1 MDFGLITALNALSYG
16 LLLFMLAAGLT
27 LVFSLMG
34 VMNFAHASLYMLGAY
49 IAFSISS
56 RSNFWIGLIVAPLV
70 VAGIGMLIERF
81 VLRHLHAR
89 GHIPELLFTFGLVL
103 LIEEIVKLIWGL
115 GAVDYRLPP
124 ELRGTLFEA
133 FGARFPIHKGFVI
146 LVALASLGAIWWVI
160 ARTRTGLVVRAAL
173 SNPGMVESLGHD
185 VGRIFTFV
193 FGLGVGL
200 AGLAGA
206 VGGAVLVTEP
216 AMAAHLGTIIFVIVV
231 VGGLGSIKGAFI
243 ASLLIGALE
252 TYLIAMDL
260 RLSDLLAP
268 LKGLATWL
276 DAILAL
282 KSSQVAPI
290 MPYLLMVAMLVLR
303 PRGLFGERET

>member
-1 MDFGLITALNALSYG
+1 M
-16 LLLFMLAAGLT
+16 LL
-27 LVFSLMG
+27 
-34 VMNFAHASLYMLGAY
+34 
-49 IAFSISS
+49 
-56 RSNFWIGLIVAPLV
+56 
-70 VAGIGMLIERF
+70 ERF
-81 VLRHLHAR
+81 ILRHLHAR

-103 LIEEIVKLIWGL
+103 LIEEIVKLVWGL
-115 GAVDYRLPP
+115 GTVDYRVPP
-124 ELRGTLFEA
+124 ELRGALFEA
-133 FGARFPIHKGFVI
+133 FGTRFPMHKAFVI
-146 LVALASLGAIWWVI
+146 LVALGSLAAIWWVI
-160 ARTRTGLVVRAAL
+160 AKTRTGLVVRAAL
-173 SNPGMVESLGHD
+173 ANPGMVESLGHD
-185 VGRIFTFV
+185 VGRIFTLV

-252 TYLIAMDL
+252 TFLIALDL

-268 LKGLATWL
+268 LKGLAPWS

-290 MPYLLMVAMLVLR
+290 MPYLLMVAMLVFR
-303 PRGLFGERET
+303 PRGLFGEREV

>member
-1 MDFGLITALNALSYG
+1 MDFIFPAALNAISYG

-49 IAFSISS
+49 FAYSIA
-56 RSNFWIGLIVAPLV
+56 RQAGFWVGLVVAPLL
-70 VAGIGMLIERF
+70 VAGLGMLIERH

-103 LIEEIVKLIWGL
+103 VIEEIVKLVWGL
-115 GAVDYRLPP
+115 GAVDYRVPP

-133 FGARFPIHKGFVI
+133 FGTRFPMHKGFVI
-146 LVALASLGAIWWVI
+146 LVALASLGAIWWLI

-173 SNPGMVESLGHD
+173 ANPDMVESLGHD
-185 VGRIFTFV
+185 VGRVFTLV
-193 FGLGVGL
+193 FGLGAGL

-243 ASLLIGALE
+243 ASLLIGGLE
-252 TYLIAMDL
+252 SVLIAIDV
-260 RLSDLLAP
+260 RLSDLLMP
-268 LKGLATWL
+268 LKGLSSGL
-276 DAILAL
+276 DAVLAL
-282 KSSQVAPI
+282 KASQLAPI
-290 MPYLLMVAMLVLR
+290 LPYLLMVAVLVFR
-303 PRGLFGERET
+303 PRGLFGEREV

>member
-1 MDFGLITALNALSYG
+1 
-16 LLLFMLAAGLT
+16 
-27 LVFSLMG
+27 
-34 VMNFAHASLYMLGAY
+34 MLGAY
-49 IAFSISS
+49 FAYSISS
-56 RSNFWIGLIVAPLV
+56 RAGFWVGILVAPVLV
-70 VAGIGMLIERF
+70 AVIGMAIERY

-103 LIEEIVKLIWGL
+103 LIEELVKLVWGL
-115 GAVDYRLPP
+115 SAVDYRVPP
-124 ELRGTLFEA
+124 ELRGTLFDA
-133 FGARFPIHKGFVI
+133 FGARFPMHKGFVI

-173 SNPGMVESLGHD
+173 ANPSMVESLGHD
-185 VGRIFTFV
+185 VGRIFTLV

-231 VGGLGSIKGAFI
+231 VGGLGSIKGAFV
-243 ASLLIGALE
+243 ASLMIGALE
-252 TYLIAMDL
+252 TFLIALDL
-260 RLSDLLAP
+260 RLSDLLGP
-268 LKGLATWL
+268 LRGLTAWL
-276 DAILAL
+276 DQVLAL

-290 MPYLLMVAMLVLR
+290 MPYLLMVAMLVFR
-303 PRGLFGERET
+303 PRGLFGEREV